1 MTGQTGQ
8 RVLVVEDEPMVAEVV
23 ERYLRR
29 DGFEV
34 SVASDG
40 IAGFAAF
47 EQWQPDL
54 VVLDIM
60 LPGADG
66 LEVCRRIREQG
77 LTPVILLT
85 ARGRKADKINGL
97 ALGADDYVTKPFSP
111 RELTARVHAVLRRAS
126 ASSVPQATA
135 ALRIGGLTIDPVGRT
150 LEVNGTPA
158 ALTAR
163 EFDLLL
169 HLARHAGQVFTR
181 DQLVDAIWTHDFD
194 GDAGTVTVHVRRLRT
209 KIEDDPARPVYLKT
223 VWGVGYR
230 FDG

>member
-1 MTGQTGQ
+1 MAAQ

-85 ARGRKADKINGL
+85 ARGREADKINGL

-111 RELTARVHAVLRRAS
+111 RELTARVQAVLRRTS
-126 ASSVPQATA
+126 ASSVTQATA
-135 ALRIGGLTIDPVGRT
+135 TFRIGGLTIDPVGRT

-169 HLARHAGQVFTR
+169 HLARHAGQAFTR